1 MMSLPFLSAKL
12 PLDISAVVKLTATSR
27 ARYGKIQFPSP
38 ATVRR
43 HVFDEKFPVRN
54 SLEQQV
60 FTLGMHL
67 ICVSS
72 GSYLQAT
79 EVSTYSSL
87 LTL

>member
-1 MMSLPFLSAKL
+1 M
-12 PLDISAVVKLTATSR
+12 
-27 ARYGKIQFPSP
+27 
-38 ATVRR
+38 
-43 HVFDEKFPVRN
+43 FDEKFPVHN

-87 LTL
+87 LTLWMGSNKICPFYSIDNYSVSWYFTIF

>member
-1 MMSLPFLSAKL
+1 MG
-12 PLDISAVVKLTATSR
+12 TSFNLCDMIV
-27 ARYGKIQFPSP
+27 GPEF
-38 ATVRR
+38 VR
-43 HVFDEKFPVRN
+43 VFDEKFPVRN

>member
-1 MMSLPFLSAKL
+1 MQ
-12 PLDISAVVKLTATSR
+12 ITVYTSKGLLEADPYESKR
-27 ARYGKIQFPSP
+27 
-38 ATVRR
+38 
-43 HVFDEKFPVRN
+43 VFDEKFPVRK

-79 EVSTYSSL
+79 EVSHYSSL

>member
-1 MMSLPFLSAKL
+1 M
-12 PLDISAVVKLTATSR
+12 R
-27 ARYGKIQFPSP
+27 
-38 ATVRR
+38 
-43 HVFDEKFPVRN
+43 VFDEKFPVRN

-79 EVSTYSSL
+79 EVSAGVVCFTVHSDKVFVRNQ
-87 LTL
+87 

>member
-1 MMSLPFLSAKL
+1 MGIL
-12 PLDISAVVKLTATSR
+12 
-27 ARYGKIQFPSP
+27 
-38 ATVRR
+38 